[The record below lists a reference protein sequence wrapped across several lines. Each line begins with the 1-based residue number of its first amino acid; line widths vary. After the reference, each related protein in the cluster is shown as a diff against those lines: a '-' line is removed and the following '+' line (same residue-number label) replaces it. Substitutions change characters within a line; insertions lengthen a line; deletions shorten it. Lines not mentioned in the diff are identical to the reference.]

1 MNCVREYHIH
11 IDAEWIGDRFEKFL
25 MKELQFSLKN
35 FAGFP
40 TNTARHAPDRHLT
53 YKVDNRKTFDEK
65 FDAILNFIDLHPD
78 SMSGYIEGEEIPRKL
93 AILTRPFNT
102 DILPPFKL
110 ELGSLPTGKF
120 REDEIHITLDR
131 DRSDPRLILSL
142 RQMGFFSVY
151 MDKDYGTAEIFT
163 TQGSYRD
170 IRTVLPLITNY
181 LNEVGGAVNCVIK
194 EEIIVRS
201 WMSSLDLQL
210 PPVIST
216 IQAFTA
222 ASLTTSLS
230 TR

>member
-1 MNCVREYHIH
+1 VSEYHIH
-11 IDAEWIGDRFEKFL
+11 IDAEWIGDGFEKFL
-25 MKELQFSLKN
+25 MKKFQFSLKN

-40 TNTARHAPDRHLT
+40 TNTARHVPERHLT
-53 YKVDNRKTFDEK
+53 CKVDNRKTFDEK

-78 SMSGYIEGEEIPRKL
+78 SMSGYIEGEEIPHKL
-93 AILTRPFNT
+93 AIPPRPFNT

-151 MDKDYGTAEIFT
+151 MDKEYGTAEIFT
-163 TQGSYRD
+163 TQGSCRD
-170 IRTVLPLITNY
+170 IRTVLPIITNY

-222 ASLTTSLS
+222 APLTTSLS

>member
-1 MNCVREYHIH
+1 MNNKELHIH
-11 IDAEWIGDRFEKFL
+11 IDAKWLSGEFEIFL
-25 MKELQFSLKN
+25 MEKLRFSLKN
-35 FAGFP
+35 FTDFP
-40 TNTARHAPDRHLT
+40 TNTARHAPERHLT
-53 YKVDNRKTFDEK
+53 YKVDNRKTFDEN
-65 FDAILNFIDLHPD
+65 FDAILNFVDLHPD
-78 SMSGYIEGEEIPRKL
+78 SMSGYIEGEEIPRKI
-93 AILTRPFNT
+93 AIPTRPFNP

-142 RQMGFFSVY
+142 RQMRFFSVY

-163 TQGSYRD
+163 TQGSCRD

-201 WMSSLDLQL
+201 WMSAPDLQL

-222 ASLTTSLS
+222 APLTTSLC

>member
-1 MNCVREYHIH
+1 MNNREFHIH
-11 IDAEWIGDRFEKFL
+11 IDAEWIGDNFEFFL
-25 MKELQFSLKN
+25 MDKLRFFLKN

-40 TNTARHAPDRHLT
+40 VNTARHAPERHFT
-53 YKVDNRKTFDEK
+53 YKVDNHKIFHEK
-65 FDAILNFIDLHPD
+65 FDAILNFINYHPD
-78 SMSGYIEGEEIPRKL
+78 SMSGYIEGEEIPHKL
-93 AILTRPFNT
+93 AIPTRPFNA

-163 TQGSYRD
+163 TQGSCRD
-170 IRTVLPLITNY
+170 IRRVLPLITNY

-201 WMSSLDLQL
+201 WMSSPDLQL

-222 ASLTTSLS
+222 SPLTTSLC